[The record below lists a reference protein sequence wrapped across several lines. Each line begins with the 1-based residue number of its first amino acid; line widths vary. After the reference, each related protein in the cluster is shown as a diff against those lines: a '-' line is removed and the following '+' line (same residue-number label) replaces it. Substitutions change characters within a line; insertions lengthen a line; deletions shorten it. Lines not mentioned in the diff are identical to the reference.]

1 MKPKTYFTDP
11 INERGEEQKEINII
25 KYGITRT
32 LLEKY
37 KPSKRVAILASS
49 EQESDGRLAA

>member
-1 MKPKTYFTDP
+1 MYFTDP
-11 INERGEEQKEINII
+11 IKERGEEQKEINII

-37 KPSKRVAILASS
+37 KPSKRFSVLGSS
-49 EQESDGRLAA
+49 EQESDSRLAA

>member
-1 MKPKTYFTDP
+1 METKTYFTDP
-11 INERGEEQKEINII
+11 IERREGEQKEINII

-37 KPSKRVAILASS
+37 KPTKRVGILDGS
-49 EQESDGRLAA
+49 EHESDSRLVA